1 MTTLS
6 AKDLDIVRITGNI
19 GAEIGGIDLASDLP
33 QDTITAIRT
42 ALVAHKVVF
51 FRGQHALDGP
61 TQERLARRFG
71 TPTTAYPTLP
81 SLDGAPA
88 ILDLD
93 YQNSPLR
100 ADFWHADVTFI
111 QRPPLGSILRA
122 VSLPPYGGDTVW
134 ANTATAYTA
143 LPKELR
149 TLADNL
155 WAVHANTPDNA
166 PTRSS
171 DDSAQARTMRETF
184 TARSFITEHPV
195 VRVHPETGERLLLLS
210 KFIRRFVGWTPENSQ
225 PLLKLLRTYIPLP
238 EHAVRWRW
246 AQGDVAFWDNR
257 STEHYAVRDYDPH
270 PRRMQRITLAGDVP
284 VSVQGEHSRVVAGD
298 DTDYT
303 TSLTHPHDGKP
314 SDRDHVASPPA
325 P

>member
-1 MTTLS
+1 MTTVS
-6 AKDLDIVRITGNI
+6 AGELEIIRLTGNI
-19 GAEIGGIDLASDLP
+19 GAEIRGLDLASDLP

-42 ALVAHKVVF
+42 ALVTHKVIF
-51 FRGQHALDGP
+51 FRSQHALDGP
-61 TQERLARRFG
+61 AQEHLARRFG

-81 SLDGAPA
+81 SLGGAPA

-111 QRPPLGSILRA
+111 QRPPLGSLLRA

-149 TLADNL
+149 SLADDL

-166 PTRSS
+166 PTLSS
-171 DDSAQARTMRETF
+171 DDSPQARTMRETF

-210 KFIRRFVGWTPENSQ
+210 KFIRRFVGWTTEDSQ
-225 PLLKLLRTYIPLP
+225 PLLTLLRSYIPVP
-238 EHAVRWRW
+238 ERVVRWRW
-246 AQGDVAFWDNR
+246 AAGDVAFWDNR
-257 STEHYAVRDYDPH
+257 ATEHYAVRDYDPH

-284 VSVQGEHSRVVAGD
+284 VSVQGERSRVVAGD
-298 DTDYT
+298 DTHFT
-303 TSLTHPHDGKP
+303 TSLACPHDGEP
-314 SDRDHVASPPA
+314 ADRARSVSPPA
-325 P
+325 T